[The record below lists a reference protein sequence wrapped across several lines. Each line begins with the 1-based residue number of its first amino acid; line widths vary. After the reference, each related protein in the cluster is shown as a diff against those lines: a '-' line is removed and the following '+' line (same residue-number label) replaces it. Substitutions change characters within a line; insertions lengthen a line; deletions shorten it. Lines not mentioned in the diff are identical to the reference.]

1 MAALGSTPA
10 PISPAQLVQR
20 LLAADGQGSRIE
32 ADLVLARRPRKG
44 GHNGF
49 PRPSAG
55 ATITDQQGVI
65 ALANFGA

>member
-10 PISPAQLVQR
+10 TMTPAQMRQR
-20 LLAADGQGSRIE
+20 LLAVDGEGSAIE
-32 ADLVLARRPRKG
+32 ADIVLARRPRRG

-55 ATITDQQGVI
+55 ATIIDPQGAN
-65 ALANFGA
+65 ALYNFGA